1 MSNYAQPSASLHE
14 ELLFPDQ
21 RETSTFGKTECMGLD
36 GKEVKLYICPA
47 TIEVPS
53 PWQTFTYDQ
62 GLMLGVKETA
72 PKGPGHKTG
81 LVVFS
86 HYDRIIAA
94 KPSGAMCF
102 DLLHHVFVNCLFQ
115 NIQGN
120 ALIACKVA
128 LPITVKNRILTNVI
142 NNSKLTTAQNQLLI
156 EPFEVNANKFLQH
169 NFHLLFSNINL
180 LCVTTW
186 CKTYSARPTSLK
198 LIFY

>member
-1 MSNYAQPSASLHE
+1 
-14 ELLFPDQ
+14 
-21 RETSTFGKTECMGLD
+21 
-36 GKEVKLYICPA
+36 
-47 TIEVPS
+47 
-53 PWQTFTYDQ
+53 
-62 GLMLGVKETA
+62 MLGVKETA

-120 ALIACKVA
+120 ALIACKSA